1 MTMLIVHAGTPPAH
15 ATGTAK
21 IAGIAFVGS
30 SLRGTTGPTAFF
42 AVGPFGFTR
51 EERVKR
57 VVSDETIQSITCGPG
72 LLRPHPELVEG
83 RSQ

>member
-30 SLRGTTGPTAFF
+30 SLRGTTR
-42 AVGPFGFTR
+42 FTR